1 MMPGP
6 AIAAVS
12 SLALSGSW
20 ITNFVVAM
28 GFIPLRD
35 ALSEPADPN
44 DPGNGARY
52 GEGRVFYVFTFT
64 LVLMVSV
71 VLRGVHS

>member
-1 MMPGP
+1 MLPP
-6 AIAAVS
+6 HAVPAVS

-35 ALSEPADPN
+35 ALSEPVNPHDPLS
-44 DPGNGARY
+44 PRK

-64 LVLMVSV
+64 LVLMVMV